1 MAAPNL
7 RSPATVTGKTA
18 LTAVATSL
26 TSVLANSAASG
37 LVLKVN
43 TIRAANVDAGGAAVS
58 LDLTV
63 YRGST
68 HRYLIK
74 NVSVGSAKALIVSDK
89 NEYVYLEEGDSI
101 YAKASSA
108 SGLDLTINYEEI
120 S

>member
-7 RSPATVTGKTA
+7 RSPLTVTGKTA
-18 LTAVATSL
+18 MTSVATTL
-26 TSVLANSAASG
+26 TSVVSNSAASG
-37 LVLKVN
+37 LLLKLN
-43 TIRAANVDAGGAAVS
+43 TIRAANVDSGGAAVA

-74 NVSVGSAKALIVSDK
+74 GVSIGTAKALIVSDK
-89 NEYVYLEEGDSI
+89 NEYVYLEEGDSL
-101 YAKASSA
+101 YAKATST
-108 SGLDLTINYEEI
+108 SGIDLTINYEEI

>member
-18 LTAVATSL
+18 MTSVATTL
-26 TSVLANSAASG
+26 TSVVDNAAASG
-37 LVLKVN
+37 LLLKLN
-43 TIRAANVDAGGAAVS
+43 TIRAANVDSGGAAVA

-74 NVSVGSAKALIVSDK
+74 GVSIGTAKALIVSDK
-89 NEYVYLEEGDSI
+89 NEYVYLEEGDSL
-101 YAKASSA
+101 YAKATSA
-108 SGLDLTINYEEI
+108 SGIDLTVNYEEI